1 MSMDN
6 NMEVTGATLYFP
18 DAFDRRPYPP
28 ILERAASFIR
38 TCGQELRAPST
49 TNEAIKG
56 AESWV
61 WRACVTLA
69 LDEERG
75 DSRLWGEAAHVEQIW
90 AEAPMIDPDISP
102 ETAAKYGNQSWEN
115 FKKIMQR
122 TRRTTNSA
130 EARPA
135 AAKRSTSK
143 RVLAIEE
150 DSQPKRTEAGRNER
164 ALKAEA

>member
-1 MSMDN
+1 MGGSASGSSQICRH
-6 NMEVTGATLYFP
+6 ECKLTTGV
-18 DAFDRRPYPP
+18 
-28 ILERAASFIR
+28 
-38 TCGQELRAPST
+38 Q
-49 TNEAIKG
+49 
-56 AESWV
+56 
-61 WRACVTLA
+61 
-69 LDEERG
+69 
-75 DSRLWGEAAHVEQIW
+75 
-90 AEAPMIDPDISP
+90 MIDPDISP